1 MLIFEIEINILFT
14 SHGMARCFLYR
25 RACDN
30 MLMIHD
36 PKECRSY
43 GTPDYQFYE
52 FNDRNIREVMCK
64 NKKAGPKYIPRHLGN
79 FIRDHIER
87 NATEENMKFI
97 EHGDYTETDRL
108 IRDALRVYAFMDP
121 SERILL
127 HKKELDRLRKE
138 LQREQAWS
146 IF

>member
-1 MLIFEIEINILFT
+1 
-14 SHGMARCFLYR
+14 MATQRCFLYR

-36 PKECRSY
+36 PKQCLYY

-64 NKKAGPKYIPRHLGN
+64 DREAGPERIPRHLGN
-79 FIRDHIER
+79 FVRDYVER
-87 NATEENMKFI
+87 NATSDNLKII
-97 EHGDYTETDRL
+97 ESGDYDDTDRL

-121 SERILL
+121 SERLKL
-127 HKKELDRLRKE
+127 HKKELNRMKRDLE
-138 LQREQAWS
+138 REKKWAVY
-146 IF
+146 

>member
-1 MLIFEIEINILFT
+1 
-14 SHGMARCFLYR
+14 MATQRCFLYR

-36 PKECRSY
+36 PKQCLYY

-64 NKKAGPKYIPRHLGN
+64 DQEAGPERIPRHLGN
-79 FIRDHIER
+79 FVRDYIER
-87 NATEENMKFI
+87 NATQEHLKII
-97 EHGDYTETDRL
+97 EHGDYVETDRL

-121 SERILL
+121 SERLKL
-127 HKKELDRLRKE
+127 HKKELNRMKRE
-138 LQREQAWS
+138 LEREKKWAVY
-146 IF
+146 

>member
-1 MLIFEIEINILFT
+1 
-14 SHGMARCFLYR
+14 MATQRCFLYR

-36 PKECRSY
+36 PKQCLYY

-64 NKKAGPKYIPRHLGN
+64 DREAGPERIPRHLGN
-79 FIRDHIER
+79 FVRDYIER
-87 NATEENMKFI
+87 NATSDNLKII
-97 EHGDYTETDRL
+97 ESGDYDETDRL

-121 SERILL
+121 AERIRL
-127 HKKELDRLRKE
+127 HKKELNRMKRE
-138 LQREQAWS
+138 LEREKKWAVY
-146 IF
+146 